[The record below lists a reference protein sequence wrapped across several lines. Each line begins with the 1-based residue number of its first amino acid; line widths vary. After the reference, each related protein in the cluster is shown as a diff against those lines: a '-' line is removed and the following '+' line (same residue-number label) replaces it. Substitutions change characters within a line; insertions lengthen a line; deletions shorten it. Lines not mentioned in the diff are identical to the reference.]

1 MAQKIL
7 YQFSWL
13 LNNWILYHACIVYVC
28 SCYVISANE
37 VSNFNVKHIS
47 LGYKTFEIQVKQ
59 EALQNLK

>member
-1 MAQKIL
+1 M
-7 YQFSWL
+7 
-13 LNNWILYHACIVYVC
+13 YHACIVYVC

-47 LGYKTFEIQVKQ
+47 LGYKTLEIQVKQ